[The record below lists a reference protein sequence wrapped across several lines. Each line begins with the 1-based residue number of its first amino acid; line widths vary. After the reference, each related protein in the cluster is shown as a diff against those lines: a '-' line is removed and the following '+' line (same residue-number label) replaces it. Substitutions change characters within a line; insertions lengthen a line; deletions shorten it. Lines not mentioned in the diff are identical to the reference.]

1 MASAV
6 NSLGLGSQGALNFD
20 IIDQLRDVDN
30 NTQVKPLEAKLT
42 QNDILQSDLSI
53 LTTFTASLKS
63 MTSSLSSENTYLKRT
78 TNVTGTSASITA
90 ASGTTIQDVNIDVT
104 NLAQKDVYESRAFAS
119 KTSNFT
125 AGADTIELSIDGQTY
140 NIDVDATTTLEQFK
154 DKVFDETDGKISAS
168 ILNVGGDDP
177 YKLILQ
183 SSQTGESN
191 AITISS
197 AAGSALS
204 LGLANYEYTGD
215 TAGTFS
221 NVAGDTLTFNINGTN
236 YDIAVNDGDTVT
248 DISNKIVLNHGDVLN
263 SKVENGVLLLES
275 LDENMSISSLNGSDV
290 TFGLSTMAAPTQS
303 NHIQNATDASFK
315 FGGVDITRSSNTF
328 DDLVV
333 GINITL
339 NEPGVSNAS
348 ITQDTSE
355 VSSSLES
362 FVTKYNELMSN
373 LNESTKH
380 DVDKKTAGNFQNVSE
395 IKTLKASINRQLLSV
410 DSEGRSLSQYGVELN
425 SSGILEFNSSTF
437 NSKMSTDSA
446 ELEGFFR
453 GATTNFQT
461 SITGSSITGPI
472 DFTSGDL
479 LINDTEIVVNLNNG
493 TSELN
498 AQALR
503 DAINSANITGVEAIL
518 NNDGNGIKLISD
530 AGSNIAVTGDSAK
543 LLNAGLNVGTTY
555 GNSETTEGYF
565 SKFNSLLSDYIS
577 GDDSILELYE
587 TQLQTKNSSLLE
599 EKDKTI
605 RMLDTKYEVMAK
617 KFAAYDGIIGQLN
630 SQFQSLSLMIQQSV
644 TSK

>member
-1 MASAV
+1 M
-6 NSLGLGSQGALNFD
+6 
-20 IIDQLRDVDN
+20 
-30 NTQVKPLEAKLT
+30 
-42 QNDILQSDLSI
+42 
-53 LTTFTASLKS
+53 
-63 MTSSLSSENTYLKRT
+63 
-78 TNVTGTSASITA
+78 
-90 ASGTTIQDVNIDVT
+90 
-104 NLAQKDVYESRAFAS
+104 
-119 KTSNFT
+119 
-125 AGADTIELSIDGQTY
+125 
-140 NIDVDATTTLEQFK
+140 
-154 DKVFDETDGKISAS
+154 
-168 ILNVGGDDP
+168 
-177 YKLILQ
+177 
-183 SSQTGESN
+183 
-191 AITISS
+191 
-197 AAGSALS
+197 
-204 LGLANYEYTGD
+204 
-215 TAGTFS
+215 
-221 NVAGDTLTFNINGTN
+221 
-236 YDIAVNDGDTVT
+236 
-248 DISNKIVLNHGDVLN
+248 
-263 SKVENGVLLLES
+263 
-275 LDENMSISSLNGSDV
+275 
-290 TFGLSTMAAPTQS
+290 
-303 NHIQNATDASFK
+303 
-315 FGGVDITRSSNTF
+315 
-328 DDLVV
+328 
-333 GINITL
+333 
-339 NEPGVSNAS
+339 
-348 ITQDTSE
+348 
-355 VSSSLES
+355 
-362 FVTKYNELMSN
+362 
-373 LNESTKH
+373 
-380 DVDKKTAGNFQNVSE
+380 
-395 IKTLKASINRQLLSV
+395 LSV